1 MKNVMK
7 KKCCEKCVVRYIREK
22 NLRLIKNSCM
32 ICIYSVWYICFS
44 FEIYNILILNF
55 DKKCSHNIV

>member
-1 MKNVMK
+1 MQFFV
-7 KKCCEKCVVRYIREK
+7 EKCYCSLYKRK
-22 NLRLIKNSCM
+22 NLRLIKSSC

-44 FEIYNILILNF
+44 FEIYNILILNC